1 MEVITNVEDDCGQ
14 TTKASST
21 SSTLRFGVSA
31 IPSSVISTGD
41 EGEESS
47 EEDGAST
54 SSSSSK
60 SLAMEKISGASTSK
74 IIDANAVVDTG
85 ENDDGDGETSSTPS
99 DLLLPDWKTRS
110 LQRKQKAAYLASQY
124 PPAKQRL
131 DKALSFIYCFVM
143 MRLFYNL
150 LSSLSSLSSLVA
162 LLSAFALA
170 ALWADFVSGMLHWA
184 CDTYGSVDTPVVGKL
199 LIRSFREHHIDPT
212 AITRHPFF
220 ETNGNSIL
228 ATLPFAV
235 ILAFNPPTA
244 ASGGFY
250 YFLMCYLTCSTLLLS
265 FTNQIH
271 KWAHSHEPPSA
282 VRALQKMGVILEGR
296 AHQKHHFRPYDRDY
310 CITTGWLN
318 PLFEK
323 IDYWRRIED
332 AIQSVTGAVPRKD
345 DQNWSQP
352 GAAPKQD

>member
-1 MEVITNVEDDCGQ
+1 MEVTTNLAAEDDCGQ

-54 SSSSSK
+54 SSSSSSSK
-60 SLAMEKISGASTSK
+60 SLVMEKIAGASTSK
-74 IIDANAVVDTG
+74 IIDANAATG
-85 ENDDGDGETSSTPS
+85 ADDDDDETSSTPS

-110 LQRKQKAAYLASQY
+110 LQRKQKAAYLAAQY

-150 LSSLSSLSSLVA
+150 LSSLSSLGSLVA

-170 ALWADFVSGMLHWA
+170 AVWADFVSGMLHWA

-199 LIRSFREHHIDPT
+199 LIRCVC
-212 AITRHPFF
+212 A
-220 ETNGNSIL
+220 
-228 ATLPFAV
+228 
-235 ILAFNPPTA
+235 
-244 ASGGFY
+244 
-250 YFLMCYLTCSTLLLS
+250 
-265 FTNQIH
+265 
-271 KWAHSHEPPSA
+271 
-282 VRALQKMGVILEGR
+282 RACACVCVCVCVCACVCGV
-296 AHQKHHFRPYDRDY
+296 
-310 CITTGWLN
+310 
-318 PLFEK
+318 
-323 IDYWRRIED
+323 
-332 AIQSVTGAVPRKD
+332 S
-345 DQNWSQP
+345 
-352 GAAPKQD
+352 